1 MKGNDEV
8 LKSRVERVK
17 AGEPLRTV
25 LGHKSSFKKKVRR
38 VSAVHLT
45 MDSGDLERYKKAKD
59 AYERFW
65 FGEWRNQ
72 EVRR

>member
-1 MKGNDEV
+1 MKMNDEV
-8 LKSRVERVK
+8 LKSRIERVK

-25 LGHKSSFKKKVRR
+25 LGHKSSFKKKMRR

-45 MDSGDLERYKKAKD
+45 MDAEDLERYKKAKD

-65 FGEWRNQ
+65 NQ